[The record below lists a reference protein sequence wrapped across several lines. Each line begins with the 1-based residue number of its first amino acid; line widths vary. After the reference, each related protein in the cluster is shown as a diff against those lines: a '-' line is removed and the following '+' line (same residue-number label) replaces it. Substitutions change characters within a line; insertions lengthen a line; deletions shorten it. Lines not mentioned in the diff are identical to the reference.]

1 MIRIGTSGFSFKD
14 WVGTVYPDG
23 FNLKDALVY
32 YQDKLGFD
40 CVEINSTYYTL
51 IPDRVAAGWAN
62 KTAENF
68 EFLVK
73 AYRGVTHDPFDARL
87 GPEKPGVEKAYEDI
101 ERSVF
106 SLQPLVKS
114 KKLGAVLLQF
124 PIFFVPGNESTDYML
139 ECRKRFK
146 GIPLVVEFRN
156 KGWAKPETFEFL
168 KKNGLGYCAV
178 DEPKLP
184 RLMPFVNEVTSDVG
198 YLRFHGRNNNWF
210 NAPMEVRY
218 DYLYSEDE
226 LKEFVPE
233 IKKMEK
239 NSKNL
244 YILFN
249 NCHAGKAVKDAKK
262 LKGML
267 GL

>member
-106 SLQPLVKS
+106 FFAAAR
-114 KKLGAVLLQF
+114 KKQKAGSGTFAVPDIL
-124 PIFFVPGNESTDYML
+124 
-139 ECRKRFK
+139 R
-146 GIPLVVEFRN
+146 
-156 KGWAKPETFEFL
+156 
-168 KKNGLGYCAV
+168 
-178 DEPKLP
+178 P
-184 RLMPFVNEVTSDVG
+184 RERIHRL
-198 YLRFHGRNNNWF
+198 
-210 NAPMEVRY
+210 
-218 DYLYSEDE
+218 
-226 LKEFVPE
+226 
-233 IKKMEK
+233 
-239 NSKNL
+239 
-244 YILFN
+244 
-249 NCHAGKAVKDAKK
+249 HAGMQEA
-262 LKGML
+262 L
-267 GL
+267 